1 MLLAL
6 LLILAGLAGAIA
18 PQTAKAED
26 YGLEVAGIGVTSENA
41 SNITGPGITG
51 KVSFDPGTRTLTLD
65 NATIEGEIRDE
76 RDNII
81 LFIELKGSNTI
92 KGFDAIYMRAGSLHI
107 TPRGG
112 GEASPSKPELSRL
125 M

>member
-26 YGLEVAGIGVTSENA
+26 YALKVAGIGVTSENA

-65 NATIEGEIRDE
+65 NATIEREIRDE
-76 RDNII
+76 RDNRI
-81 LFIELKGSNTI
+81 LSIELKGSNTI
-92 KGFDAIYMRAGSLHI
+92 KGFDAIYMQAGSLRI
-107 TPRGG
+107 TPGGG

>member
-65 NATIEGEIRDE
+65 NATIEGDIFENTGNSSLI
-76 RDNII
+76 
-81 LFIELKGSNTI
+81 IELKGSNTI
-92 KGFDAIYMRAGSLHI
+92 KGFAAINMRTGSLRI
-107 TPRGG
+107 TSGG
-112 GEASPSKPELSRL
+112 GGKPHHQSRICL
-125 M
+125 D

>member
-1 MLLAL
+1 MLLVL
-6 LLILAGLAGAIA
+6 LLVVAGLAGAIA

-26 YGLEVAGIGVTSENA
+26 YGLKVAGIGVTSENA

-76 RDNII
+76 RNNII

-107 TPRGG
+107 TSGG